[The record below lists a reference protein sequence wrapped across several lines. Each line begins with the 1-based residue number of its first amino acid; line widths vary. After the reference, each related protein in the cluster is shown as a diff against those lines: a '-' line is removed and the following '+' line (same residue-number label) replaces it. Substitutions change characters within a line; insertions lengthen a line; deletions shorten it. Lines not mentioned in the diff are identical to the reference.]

1 MKHAKGLEAKLSN
14 LENTLLKVI
23 WESTYL
29 IGQMA
34 YIAIEV
40 ENREKY
46 LVNDV
51 FVLFSFDF

>member
-14 LENTLLKVI
+14 LENILLKVI

>member
-14 LENTLLKVI
+14 LENILLKVI

-40 ENREKY
+40 ENRE
-46 LVNDV
+46 
-51 FVLFSFDF
+51 